1 MVLETDWSVTTEVGN
16 YESFLALTPPPKK
29 KKTPKIHN
37 FEKIKKMAG
46 YIIVLNMCIIWG
58 MVHDIK
64 NENVFLDAIILH
76 LCTKNHDH
84 MMYAC
89 WDMACD
95 RHGSWN
101 IRCNSFL
108 SFRAIFCLLTLLT
121 TQKIKILKK
130 KPADI
135 IILHLCQMNDNQ
147 IIYVSWDIKL
157 NRIFSHFGP
166 FFCPFTTTPPTTQK
180 IKILKNEKENLEI
193 SSFYTSAP
201 KMTTI

>member
-1 MVLETDWSVTTEVGN
+1 
-16 YESFLALTPPPKK
+16 
-29 KKTPKIHN
+29 
-37 FEKIKKMAG
+37 MAG

-166 FFCPFTTTPPTTQK
+166 FFCPFTTPPPPPPQKPRKSKFWKMKKKTWRYHHFTQVHQRWQLYNVWFPRYFCPFTPLTTQK
-180 IKILKNEKENLEI
+180 IKILKK
-193 SSFYTSAP
+193 Y
-201 KMTTI
+201 